1 MGSKS
6 PPPAPDYTA
15 AANQQAQASK
25 EITNMQTWANRPTQN
40 TPWGSTTWDAQATI
54 DPATGQQVTSWTQ
67 NQTLDPKLQA
77 ALDQQL
83 GLQQQRSTMAGGF
96 MDRVQQD
103 MGDHPF
109 NWDAINQEHAMG
121 QAIDPS
127 KYVTGP
133 TGAVTSVGQQQLDLS
148 SPQRTTTGNE
158 RLNITGQDT
167 SGLNQTTQTANQAN
181 FVDERHRI
189 EQALFDRMQ
198 PEHDR
203 QTAAITT
210 QLANQGIT
218 PGSEAYNQEM
228 QRVSDQQARERFNAV
243 QQGGQEQQGL
253 QSMLMG
259 QQQQAF
265 GQTQASQQAHNQALN
280 QLFQQGQG
288 AAGFNLGVGQQ
299 GFAQDLAAQQA
310 QNAAKQAQFQQALSS
325 GQFTNQGLAQ
335 LFGQNQ
341 ATSQQNYSQ
350 AMGAS
355 QYQNQLRQQ
364 AIAEEAQRRNM
375 SLNEMNALLSGQQVQ
390 APNMPGFNTA
400 GASQAPELLKA
411 AGMQNQS
418 TMDSFN
424 AQQQAQQAMMSGVM
438 GLGSSAMTM

>member
-1 MGSKS
+1 
-6 PPPAPDYTA
+6 
-15 AANQQAQASK
+15 
-25 EITNMQTWANRPTQN
+25 
-40 TPWGSTTWDAQATI
+40 
-54 DPATGQQVTSWTQ
+54 
-67 NQTLDPKLQA
+67 
-77 ALDQQL
+77 
-83 GLQQQRSTMAGGF
+83 
-96 MDRVQQD
+96 
-103 MGDHPF
+103 
-109 NWDAINQEHAMG
+109 
-121 QAIDPS
+121 
-127 KYVTGP
+127 
-133 TGAVTSVGQQQLDLS
+133 
-148 SPQRTTTGNE
+148 
-158 RLNITGQDT
+158 
-167 SGLNQTTQTANQAN
+167 
-181 FVDERHRI
+181 ERHRI
-189 EQALFDRMQ
+189 EQSLFDRMQ

-390 APNMPGFNTA
+390 SPNMPGFNTA

>member
-1 MGSKS
+1 
-6 PPPAPDYTA
+6 
-15 AANQQAQASK
+15 
-25 EITNMQTWANRPTQN
+25 
-40 TPWGSTTWDAQATI
+40 
-54 DPATGQQVTSWTQ
+54 
-67 NQTLDPKLQA
+67 LQA

-189 EQALFDRMQ
+189 EQSLFDRMQ